1 MIKMKVKRIINNK
14 GIKKISMKIFSM
26 IAKFNIIENK
36 LIRVLRIQILLKKLI
51 IKNKLMLSI

>member
-1 MIKMKVKRIINNK
+1 MKVKRIINNK

-36 LIRVLRIQILLKKLI
+36 LIRVLKIQILLKKLM
-51 IKNKLMLSI
+51 IKNKMILPI